1 MIKAA
6 VELNDKDR
14 KSIKEAVE
22 NAWQGEALAE
32 LQNYVRIPCKSKDFD
47 VDWEVNGF
55 LRQACRKAAEWGQSL
70 FPEAVFEVLTEP
82 GRRRGACSFLLWPF

>member
-55 LRQACRKAAEWGQSL
+55 LRRLAARRQSGDKA
-70 FPEAVFEVLTEP
+70 F
-82 GRRRGACSFLLWPF
+82 FLMPSSRC

>member
-32 LQNYVRIPCKSKDFD
+32 LQNYVRIPCKSKDFEIRMGPRQD
-47 VDWEVNGF
+47 IIRMPICLRMSLVSLPTESPDWNR
-55 LRQACRKAAEWGQSL
+55 LL
-70 FPEAVFEVLTEP
+70 ILTCCAP
-82 GRRRGACSFLLWPF
+82 TR